1 MLLLCRLLFFVYN
14 PHSNIAVRV
23 FSMPKKV
30 KNNGVTTEY
39 ACHRCGVGL
48 TPENSRE
55 VATEYSVTGISH
67 LCIDCEQK
75 YFDELASVEGRSL
88 ALFHCCAA
96 FNVPCKPIVLADTD
110 FESNEAS
117 WILYIDCLAE
127 AGEDR
132 KDDEVLTFFDG
143 ETDLLRVFGRNFTEK
158 DLAAY
163 IKNERAKLDR
173 IAGTAEQRTR
183 WGEREEGEAKEATEK
198 RYAELDRLYA
208 ARASA
213 YSGQTITPQMKIT
226 LIKVAK
232 WDFEIDRLIQR
243 GKYTDAKALQTMVDN
258 VLSSEQMRKKDE
270 KPVEGYELMSQVFT
284 LERAG
289 LMEDGKFLPID
300 KLQEV
305 LFKRFIKG
313 KKYDYSIDVCDAVI
327 ERVWSTMR
335 ANADAYMPDELP
347 SDLDIEDKFDEFAD
361 EETDEEREH
370 KRFTNTTNI
379 SFEKPK
385 KATKKS
391 VAPNTEV

>member
-1 MLLLCRLLFFVYN
+1 MLLSFRLLIFVN
-14 PHSNIAVRV
+14 HPHSSIAVRV

-55 VATEYSVTGISH
+55 VATEYSATGISH

-75 YFDELASVEGRSL
+75 YFDELARVEGRSL

-110 FESNEAS
+110 FESNKAA

-232 WDFEIDRLIQR
+232 LDFEMDKLIKR
-243 GKYTDAKALQTMVDN
+243 GEYKSVRDLQAVVDN

-270 KPVEGYELMSQVFT
+270 KPVEYFKPDAWVVAFERHKLMK
-284 LERAG
+284 
-289 LMEDGKFLPID
+289 DGKFL
-300 KLQEV
+300 
-305 LFKRFIKG
+305 
-313 KKYDYSIDVCDAVI
+313 
-327 ERVWSTMR
+327 
-335 ANADAYMPDELP
+335 
-347 SDLDIEDKFDEFAD
+347 DLG
-361 EETDEEREH
+361 
-370 KRFTNTTNI
+370 
-379 SFEKPK
+379 S
-385 KATKKS
+385 TKKS
-391 VAPNTEV
+391 VREYDFKRKKYKYPKDAADQILDNWVKYVRRNGDMRMAYALPKDMEVRDDYGEFEEETEEYREKKAEIQLGDVQFTEAPLGDDEEE